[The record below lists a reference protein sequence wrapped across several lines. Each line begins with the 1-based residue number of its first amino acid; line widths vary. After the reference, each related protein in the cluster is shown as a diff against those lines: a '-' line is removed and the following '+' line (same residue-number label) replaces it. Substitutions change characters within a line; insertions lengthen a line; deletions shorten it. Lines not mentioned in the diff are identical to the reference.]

1 MFNFVLRRLIPIYYP
16 QYLKPVKSIL
26 PKTSIW
32 AKGKRSHAGCRYMHK
47 SNMGGRRSKQNIFL
61 DCKSLS
67 LKNGTPWK
75 EAPKGN
81 LLKPIMKEQKWV
93 GKTWAF
99 LYRCFNLCLMVMTVC
114 CVVDHYFVR
123 VMKTSLKGKNGRF
136 CSSFVSNNLWDWW
149 VAFSLFSL
157 LKT

>member
-32 AKGKRSHAGCRYMHK
+32 GKGKWSHAGCRYMHK
-47 SNMGGRRSKQNIFL
+47 SKREGNIFL

-67 LKNGTPWK
+67 LKNGTPSK
-75 EAPKGN
+75 ETPKGN
-81 LLKPIMKEQKWV
+81 LRKPIMKEQKCV
-93 GKTWAF
+93 GKMWAF
-99 LYRCFNLCLMVMTVC
+99 FYLCFDLRLMVMTVC

-136 CSSFVSNNLWDWW
+136 CSSFVSNNL
-149 VAFSLFSL
+149 
-157 LKT
+157 